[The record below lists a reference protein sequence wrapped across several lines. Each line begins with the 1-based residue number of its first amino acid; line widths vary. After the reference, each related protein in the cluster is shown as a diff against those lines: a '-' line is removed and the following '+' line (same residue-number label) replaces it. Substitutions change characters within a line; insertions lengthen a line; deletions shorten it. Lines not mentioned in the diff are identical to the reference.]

1 MSIREKINEMVEN
14 TRRAFAAGAASVP
27 SMDSFWD
34 VFQDYGNRTEYANA
48 FRSGSKDGGGW
59 NDDTFTPKYA
69 PITVVGSANGMFENT
84 QITEIDV
91 DKVDFSK
98 ATTFGTLFR
107 YSEGIK
113 SVVMDVSSATDM
125 TNTFRQ
131 APNLRSIILAGLPA
145 NCKFTMAFYG
155 CTALLDLQIFGTI
168 GQNGFSVSNSS
179 LLTAPTIRDHILYNL
194 EDKSADTSGTQW
206 VCTIGSFNLGKLTD
220 GEKAMA
226 TEKGWTLA

>member
-1 MSIREKINEMVEN
+1 MSIREKITTMVEN
-14 TRRAFAAGAASVP
+14 THQAFAAGAASVP

-91 DKVDFSK
+91 NKVDFSK
-98 ATTFGTLFR
+98 ATTLGQVFR
-107 YSEGIK
+107 YSTGIK
-113 SVVMDVSSATDM
+113 SITMDVSSATDM
-125 TNTFRQ
+125 TNTFRSAICLKQ
-131 APNLRSIILAGLPA
+131 LVLVGLTA
-145 NCKFTMAFYG
+145 NCKFTMPFYG
-155 CTALLDLQIFGTI
+155 CSFLSNLQIFGTI
-168 GQNGFSVSNSS
+168 GQNGFNVTNCPLSARTMV
-179 LLTAPTIRDHILYNL
+179 DHILVNL
-194 EDKSADTSGTQW
+194 EDKSVDTSGTQW
-206 VCTIGSFNLGKLTD
+206 VCTLGEKNLARLTD
-220 GEKAMA
+220 GEKAIA